1 MGQARSA
8 RGRVGDNDVV
18 IEMDEDERERRR
30 HVIAQA
36 RDTVERVTDVA
47 PDYLA
52 LAMSRPVESVMD
64 RDRRWLA
71 EQEARFAEQR
81 RRDAERKA
89 ESMPD
94 ATQEALEACA
104 RAIDAMDRENAALRE
119 RVEALEKKLAG
130 DADVGKLGAG
140 LDRLDAMADKL
151 AKTLSQF
158 SRARFDDKPLP
169 LPPAHL
175 NN

>member
-1 MGQARSA
+1 MDMIERRRFIAELRAENDARSA
-8 RGRVGDNDVV
+8 ELEAEI
-18 IEMDEDERERRR
+18 IERA
-30 HVIAQA
+30 H
-36 RDTVERVTDVA
+36 T
-47 PDYLA
+47 
-52 LAMSRPVESVMD
+52 RPIESVMD
-64 RDRRWLA
+64 ADRRWLA
-71 EQEARFAEQR
+71 EQQARFAEQR

-89 ESMPD
+89 ETMPD

-104 RAIDAMDRENAALRE
+104 RAIDALDRENAALRE
-119 RVEALEKKLAG
+119 RVDALEKKQAG
-130 DADVGKLGAG
+130 DSDVGKLSAG

-158 SRARFDDKPLP
+158 SRARLDSLPLP